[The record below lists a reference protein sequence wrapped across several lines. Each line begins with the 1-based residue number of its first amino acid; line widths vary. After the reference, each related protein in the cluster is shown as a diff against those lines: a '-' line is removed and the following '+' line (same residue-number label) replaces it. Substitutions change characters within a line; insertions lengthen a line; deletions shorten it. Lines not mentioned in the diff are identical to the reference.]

1 MKESSY
7 LQYWDVNNLYAW
19 AMRQKLQVNNFVW
32 IKDIYQFNEDFVKN
46 YNEEIDEGHFFEVDG
61 QYLKKLRELYNGLPF
76 LSETMKIE
84 KVKKLV
90 ANLHDKTEYIINI
103 RNLKETLSSGFALK
117 KVHKVIKFN
126 QNPWLKP
133 YTNVNTDLRK

>member
-19 AMRQKLQVNNFVW
+19 AMRQKLPVNNFVW

-46 YNEEIDEGHFFEVDG
+46 DNEEIDEGHFFEVDG

>member
-19 AMRQKLQVNNFVW
+19 AMRQKLPVNNFVW

-133 YTNVNTDLRK
+133 YTNVNTDLM

>member
-19 AMRQKLQVNNFVW
+19 AMRQKLPVNNFVW
-32 IKDIYQFNEDFVKN
+32 IKDTYQFNEDFVKS
-46 YNEEIDEGHFFEVDG
+46 YNEENDEGHFFEVDG

>member
-19 AMRQKLQVNNFVW
+19 AMRQKLPVNNFVW

>member
-19 AMRQKLQVNNFVW
+19 AMRQKLPVNNFVW
-32 IKDIYQFNEDFVKN
+32 IKDIYQFNEDFIKN

-61 QYLKKLRELYNGLPF
+61 QHLKKLRELYNGLPF

-126 QNPWLKP
+126 QSPWLKP

>member
-19 AMRQKLQVNNFVW
+19 AMRQKLPVNNFVW

-46 YNEEIDEGHFFEVDG
+46 YNEENDEGHFFEVDG
-61 QYLKKLRELYNGLPF
+61 QYLKKLHELHNGLPF

>member
-133 YTNVNTDLRK
+133 YTNVNTDLM

>member
-1 MKESSY
+1 
-7 LQYWDVNNLYAW
+7 
-19 AMRQKLQVNNFVW
+19 MRQKLPVNNFVW

>member
-19 AMRQKLQVNNFVW
+19 AMRQKLPVNNFVW

-90 ANLHDKTEYIINI
+90 ANLHDKTEYILNI

-133 YTNVNTDLRK
+133 YTNVNTDLM

>member
-19 AMRQKLQVNNFVW
+19 AMRQKLPVNNFVW

-133 YTNVNTDLRK
+133 YTNVKTDLRK

>member
-19 AMRQKLQVNNFVW
+19 AMRQKLPVNNFVW

-133 YTNVNTDLRK
+133 YTNMNTDLRK